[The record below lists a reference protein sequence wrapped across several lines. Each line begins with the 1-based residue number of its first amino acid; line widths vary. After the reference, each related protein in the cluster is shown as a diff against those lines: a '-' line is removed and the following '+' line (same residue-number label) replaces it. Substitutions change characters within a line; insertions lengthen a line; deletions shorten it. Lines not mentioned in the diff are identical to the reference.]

1 MQENLEALLREVEI
15 SSMAKVWAYPDDLA
29 AIIQGI
35 CGQEQQHGTRLV
47 SAQDAPF
54 TWLAV
59 GGGCVLSVSRASPVP
74 AWD

>member
-35 CGQEQQHGTRLV
+35 RGQEQQHGTRLV
-47 SAQDAPF
+47 SAQDAVS
-54 TWLAV
+54 TWLVV
-59 GGGCVLSVSRASPVP
+59 GGG
-74 AWD
+74 